1 MGGDVMKRIYELLQ
15 NILFKM
21 SSHELPMA
29 RTTNNYVSATSF
41 NRLSAYQV
49 GNLVWLNLN
58 LQITS
63 SMPANTGST
72 KIGTITLPKNL
83 VSYSYAN
90 LQPQSTSGNLL
101 VTVQSD
107 GSIYIQNASSAAVS
121 GFVRATMILVM

>member
-1 MGGDVMKRIYELLQ
+1 MKRLYELLQ

-21 SSHELPMA
+21 SAHALPMT
-29 RTTNNYVSATSF
+29 RTNNTYVSATSF

-58 LQITS
+58 LQITT

-83 VSYSYAN
+83 ASYSYAN
-90 LQPQSTSGNLL
+90 LQPQNTSGNLL

-107 GSIYIQNASSAAVS
+107 GSIYIQNASTAAVS